1 MDEMN
6 ILRKFMELKKAK
18 EPIQTPSMVENKKK
32 EETKK
37 KNKEFI
43 KEDANEESA
52 INQIIEEKPKLKVV
66 CRYLQDRIDE
76 LNAHD
81 LED

>member
-1 MDEMN
+1 MDSEN
-6 ILRKFMELKKAK
+6 ILRKFLELKKSKA
-18 EPIQTPSMVENKKK
+18 PIQTPSMVENKKK
-32 EETKK
+32 EVTKE
-37 KNKEFI
+37 KNKQFLNLE
-43 KEDANEESA
+43 AEENA

-76 LNAHD
+76 LNNKD